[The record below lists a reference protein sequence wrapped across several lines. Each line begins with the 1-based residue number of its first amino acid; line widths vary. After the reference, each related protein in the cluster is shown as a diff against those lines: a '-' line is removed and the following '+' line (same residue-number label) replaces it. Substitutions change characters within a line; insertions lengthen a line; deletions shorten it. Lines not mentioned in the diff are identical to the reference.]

1 MDSDRSAVHPTAGGG
16 RRRLLAASV
25 QGYTDEDPDF
35 SEGMKAQL
43 QVLETWWCDP
53 ALGERSFTR
62 EEVPDLQQRQHV
74 ETFLNGSE
82 LRDASAN
89 DAILLF
95 VAGHGEASPA
105 GSHFLMLPGTDPR
118 RLLATAYRTSDLIA
132 AALDS
137 EAKHVLVIVN
147 TCYSR
152 AVNIGL
158 AQLVHDLNQDRSSN
172 PTLAVLAATDI
183 GTTVGVRELSE
194 LLAQVHKQLNTSAEL
209 TSEYLTFVEFME
221 QLHDASE
228 ATGYKSPHALL
239 GMNGSRTPHLC
250 LPNPGYRPTTRLVAP
265 QRSQVAATEEDLRYW
280 ISRASGRPNRADPGW
295 YFSGRRPLTRVLA
308 SFLDTGPPS
317 GFAPSLIVTG
327 TAGSGKSA
335 VIARA
340 VTLSDAG
347 FRANPAYAGAVGGSP
362 PDTVPPAGSI
372 DVALLAR
379 QRTAEQVI
387 GAFLDGLNQEA
398 PEPEPGTD
406 RLAAMRGHLLKALR
420 ELASTGRTT
429 TFVVDGLDEADDPY
443 LLVSQVVA
451 PLAQAGQAALRLVI
465 GVRSH
470 LTSAAPGA
478 PDTGEPVRGI
488 ALLDHVRQ
496 ALTLATDASPA
507 QLPPMELR
515 TDGPETTD
523 DVQEYLQSL
532 LDDVAGAAFDAAD
545 AARRITAMI
554 PDVSFLDA
562 RMAGG
567 QLRGHDSP
575 ASLLGD
581 PLWWDSL
588 GLGLVGMLRRDLRE
602 LSDPL
607 LTSETALALLRAAAF
622 AQGAGIPWGPIWP
635 ALAEAVLDRPLPD
648 SESAIVTLRASRLVG
663 YLAQDTEDGR
673 TVHRLAHERLA
684 EVLRTEP
691 HLLNASSRESQW

>member
-1 MDSDRSAVHPTAGGG
+1 MDSDRSAAHPTAGGA
-16 RRRLLAASV
+16 RRRLLAVSV
-25 QGYTDEDPDF
+25 QGYANEDPEF
-35 SEGMKAQL
+35 SEGMKEQL
-43 QVLETWWCDP
+43 QVLEGWWCDP
-53 ALGERSFTR
+53 GLGERSFTR

-74 ETFLNGSE
+74 EAFLNESE
-82 LRDASAN
+82 LRDAPAD
-89 DAILLF
+89 DAILFF

-105 GSHFLMLPGTDPR
+105 GSHFLMLPGTDPQ

-158 AQLVHDLNQDRSSN
+158 AQLTHDLNQPRSNS
-172 PTLAVLAATDI
+172 PTLAVLAATDV
-183 GTTVGVRELSE
+183 GTTVGVRELSA
-194 LLAQVHKQLNTSAEL
+194 LLAQVHKQLSTSAEL
-209 TSEYLTFVEFME
+209 TSEHLTFVEFME

-250 LPNPGYRPTTRLVAP
+250 LPNPGYQPTTRLVAP

-280 ISRASGRPNRADPGW
+280 INRASGRPNRADPGW
-295 YFSGRRPLTRVLA
+295 YFSGRRPLTNVLA
-308 SFLDTGPPS
+308 SFLEAGPPS

-347 FRANPAYAGAVGGSP
+347 FRANPAYSGAIADSP

-379 QRTAEQVI
+379 QRTAEQVVA
-387 GAFLDGLNQEA
+387 AFLDGLGQEA
-398 PEPEPGTD
+398 PQPEPGTD
-406 RLAAMRGHLLKALR
+406 RLTDMRGHLLKVLR
-420 ELASTGRTT
+420 ELASSGRTT

-470 LTSAAPGA
+470 LTSAAPGV
-478 PDTGEPVRGI
+478 PSTGEPVQDV

-496 ALTLATDASPA
+496 ALTLATGTSRT
-507 QLPPMELR
+507 QIPPMQLR
-515 TDGPETTD
+515 TDGPETTA
-523 DVQEYLQSL
+523 DVQEYLQAL
-532 LDDVAGAAFDAAD
+532 LDDIPDAAFDAAD
-545 AARRITAMI
+545 VARRITARI
-554 PDVSFLDA
+554 PNVSFLDA
-562 RMAGG
+562 RIAGG
-567 QLRGHDSP
+567 QLREHESP
-575 ASLLGD
+575 ADLLTD

-588 GLGLVGMLRRDLRE
+588 GGGLVGMLRRDLRE
-602 LSDPL
+602 LSTPR

-648 SESAIVTLRASRLVG
+648 SESAIVGLRASRLVG

-684 EVLRTEP
+684 EVLRSEP
-691 HLLNASSRESQW
+691 HLLHTSAMESQ

>member
-1 MDSDRSAVHPTAGGG
+1 MLAV
-16 RRRLLAASV
+16 SV
-25 QGYTDEDPDF
+25 QGYTNEDPNF
-35 SEGMKAQL
+35 RAGMKEQL

-53 ALGERSFTR
+53 DLGERSFTR
-62 EEVPDLQQRQHV
+62 EEVPDLQQRRHV
-74 ETFLNGSE
+74 EAFLDSSG
-82 LRDASAN
+82 LRDAPAD
-89 DAILLF
+89 DAILFF
-95 VAGHGEASPA
+95 VSGHGEASPA
-105 GSHFLMLPGTDPR
+105 GSHFLMLPETDPQ

-137 EAKHVLVIVN
+137 KAKHVLVIVN

-152 AVNIGL
+152 GVNIGL
-158 AQLVHDLNQDRSSN
+158 AQLVHDLNQNRSGS

-183 GTTVGVRELSE
+183 GTTVGVRELSA
-194 LLAQVHKQLNTSAEL
+194 LLAQVHKQLITSAEL
-209 TSEYLTFVEFME
+209 TSEYLTFVEFLE

-228 ATGYKSPHALL
+228 ATGYRSPHPLL
-239 GMNGSRTPHLC
+239 GMNGSRTPHFC
-250 LPNPGYRPTTRLVAP
+250 LPNPGYRPTTQLVAP

-280 ISRASGRPNRADPGW
+280 VSRASGRPNRADPGW
-295 YFSGRRPLTRVLA
+295 YFSGRQPLTRVLA
-308 SFLDTGPPS
+308 SFLDVGPPS

-347 FRANPAYAGAVGGSP
+347 FRADPAYVGAVRDSP
-362 PDTVPPAGSI
+362 PDTVPPVGSI
-372 DVALLAR
+372 DVAILAR
-379 QRTAEQVI
+379 QRTAEHVI
-387 GAFLDGLNQEA
+387 AAFLDGLGQEA
-398 PEPEPGTD
+398 PELEPSADPLTG
-406 RLAAMRGHLLKALR
+406 MRGHLLKALR
-420 ELASTGRTT
+420 ELASSGRTT
-429 TFVVDGLDEADDPY
+429 TFVVDGLDEADDPH

-470 LTSAAPGA
+470 LTSAAPDA
-478 PDTGEPVRGI
+478 PNTGESVQDI

-496 ALTLATDASPA
+496 ALTLATDTSRT

-515 TDGPETTD
+515 TDGPETAS

-532 LDDVAGAAFDAAD
+532 LDDIPDAAD
-545 AARRITAMI
+545 VARRIAARI
-554 PDVSFLDA
+554 PGVSFLDA
-562 RMAGG
+562 RIAGG
-567 QLRGHDSP
+567 QLREHETP
-575 ASLLGD
+575 ADLLAD

-588 GLGLVGMLRRDLRE
+588 GLGLIGMLRRDLRE
-602 LSDPL
+602 LSTPQ

-635 ALAEAVLDRPLPD
+635 TLAEAVLDHPLPD
-648 SESAIVTLRASRLVG
+648 SESAIVALRASRLVG

-673 TVHRLAHERLA
+673 IVHRLAHERLA
-684 EVLRTEP
+684 EVLRTDP
-691 HLLNASSRESQW
+691 HLLNTSSREPQW